1 MNKKLLKISMVS
13 TILILSSTLM
23 SCNLKVLAR
32 PDIEK
37 QNEESFKNS
46 NELMEL
52 QDKANEKLLASGLE
66 GNWKSDD
73 ESLIIFKIEKI
84 SETEMKIVN
93 TEYNID
99 TIIKSE

>member
-1 MNKKLLKISMVS
+1 
-13 TILILSSTLM
+13 
-23 SCNLKVLAR
+23 
-32 PDIEK
+32 
-37 QNEESFKNS
+37 
-46 NELMEL
+46 MEL